1 MDQQFYV
8 GNRRKLSA
16 HLTGNEAMLF
26 FSGESIR
33 KTADEDFP
41 FFANRNFLYLT
52 GIKQE
57 QSALLL
63 LKKDDLVS
71 ECLFVTRPDFEREIW
86 TGRRLTEEEINEISG
101 VEGIE
106 DINSLDRT
114 LNSLFVSRQVMTLWL
129 CFDALAP
136 ERAFDIE
143 REFARHIQN
152 RHPHIVIRNSY
163 PLLAAMR
170 KIKAPGEL
178 DAIRKAM
185 QITESGIR
193 RMMRVAKPG
202 MMEYELEA
210 EFNYELAA
218 HGQRRTAFPSIV
230 AGGERIFYLH
240 YANPMGMVADGEL
253 ILSDVGA
260 AYDEYCTDISR
271 VFPANGRFS
280 ERQAQ
285 LYRVAYAANRA
296 VMEQVRPGVFF
307 PQLNR
312 ICREASFEGL
322 KSLGLL
328 EDIAEVGKYVWHGAV
343 HHVGLDTHDV
353 GGYEEP
359 AAENMVFTVDA
370 GIYVREW
377 GIGLRIEDNVRVTAD
392 GCENLSAA
400 IPTEIEE
407 IEDFMGQGS
416 QSQGAPSPAAPRRIG
431 APPGSGLT

>member
-1 MDQQFYV
+1 MDKRFY
-8 GNRRKLSA
+8 GENRRRVA
-16 HLTGNEAMLF
+16 THMTGNDAMLF
-26 FSGESIR
+26 FSGESVR
-33 KTADEDFP
+33 KTADENFP

-63 LKKDDLVS
+63 QKRGDLIS
-71 ECLFVTRPDFEREIW
+71 ECLFVTKPDFEREIW
-86 TGRRLTEEEINEISG
+86 AGRRFTEEEIHEISG
-101 VEGIE
+101 VEGVE
-106 DINSLDRT
+106 DLNNLSRILDE
-114 LNSLFVSRQVMTLWL
+114 LLSSQKVMTLWL

-136 ERAFDIE
+136 ERSFDIE
-143 REFARHIQN
+143 REFAKHIQD

-170 KIKAPGEL
+170 KIKAPEEI

-185 QITESGIR
+185 QITEAGIR
-193 RMMRVAKPG
+193 RMMRAAKPG

-210 EFNYELAA
+210 EFNSELAS
-218 HGQRRTAFPSIV
+218 HGQRRTAFPSII

-240 YANPMGMVADGEL
+240 YANPVSALADGEL
-253 ILSDVGA
+253 ILSDVGSV
-260 AYDEYCTDISR
+260 YDEYCTDISR
-271 VFPANGRFS
+271 VFPANGHFS

-285 LYRVAYAANRA
+285 IYQIAYDANRA
-296 VMEQVRPGVFF
+296 VMAEVRPGVFF

-312 ICREASFEGL
+312 TCREVSFEGL

-328 EDIAEVGKYVWHGAV
+328 ADFADIRRYVWHGV
-343 HHVGLDTHDV
+343 THHVGLDTHDM

-359 AAENMVFTVDA
+359 MEENMVFVVDA

-377 GIGLRIEDNVRVTAD
+377 GIGLRIEDNVLVTAD

-400 IPTEIEE
+400 IPGTIEE
-407 IEDFMGQGS
+407 IESLMALAGKHEE
-416 QSQGAPSPAAPRRIG
+416 RK
-431 APPGSGLT
+431 